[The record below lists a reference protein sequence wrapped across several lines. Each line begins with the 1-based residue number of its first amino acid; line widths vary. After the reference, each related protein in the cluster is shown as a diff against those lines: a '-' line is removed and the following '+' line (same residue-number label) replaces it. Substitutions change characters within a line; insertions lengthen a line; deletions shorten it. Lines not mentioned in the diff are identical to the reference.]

1 MMVHGSALFGKEPRK
16 RKTSRAIKYQIK
28 PIACLPLLL
37 VGIATST
44 YSDGESKSVKAITG
58 MLTYD
63 DSLMA

>member
-1 MMVHGSALFGKEPRK
+1 MIVQASVLFGKEPRK

-44 YSDGESKSVKAITG
+44 NSDGESKSVKAITG
-58 MLTYD
+58 MLTYE
-63 DSLMA
+63 DSLIA